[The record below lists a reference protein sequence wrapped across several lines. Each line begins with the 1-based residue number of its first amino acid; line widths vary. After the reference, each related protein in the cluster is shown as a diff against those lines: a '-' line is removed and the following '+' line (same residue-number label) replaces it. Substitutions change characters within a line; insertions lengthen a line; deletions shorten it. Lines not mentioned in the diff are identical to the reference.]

1 MWWKTKFTDEVL
13 KGYHVSLQHQL
24 GSKIPNGILNFFF
37 KYAYGRKGAKKVKAQ
52 GMGVHK
58 PEEISEFGRRDLKVL
73 SEQLGDKPFFFG
85 DEPTSV
91 STTTIVCRHG
101 LISFSR
107 MFADVI
113 AFLL

>member
-1 MWWKTKFTDEVL
+1 MWWRTKFTDDVI

-24 GSKIPNGILNFFF
+24 GTKIPNGILNFFF
-37 KYAYGRKGAKKVKAQ
+37 KFTYGRKGAKKVKAQ

-85 DEPTSV
+85 DDPTSV
-91 STTTIVCRHG
+91 CGRH
-101 LISFSR
+101 LALRLNLVVSSSQLLQFNSSF
-107 MFADVI
+107 
-113 AFLL
+113 